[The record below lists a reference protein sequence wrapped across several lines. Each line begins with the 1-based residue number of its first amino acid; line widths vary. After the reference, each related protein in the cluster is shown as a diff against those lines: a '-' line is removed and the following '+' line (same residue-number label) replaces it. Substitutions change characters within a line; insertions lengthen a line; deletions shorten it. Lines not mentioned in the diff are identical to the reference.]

1 MTDASF
7 IPLHQIKTIAKQNE
21 LPIMTHDEIFQQ
33 STTYFLRPVASLL
46 NDESVTEILIN
57 GTSEIYFERAG
68 QLYRHDQ
75 TYESEEFL
83 MSAAVNIA
91 EFVDRPLDDDHPHV
105 DARLPD
111 GSRVHIIIPPL
122 SRVGICISI
131 RKFSKRRF
139 NLEELVEKKSLTK
152 EAKEYLEIAVLLKK
166 NIAISGGTGTGK
178 TSLLNAL
185 SSCIPDTER
194 IVVIE
199 DSSELKLHQP
209 HTVYLEAQPARPGG
223 RGAISIRELFANSLR
238 MRPDRVVVGEVRRGE
253 ALDMLQA
260 MIAGHAGSITTVHA
274 SSPRAALTRLEML
287 SMQNEVSLTT
297 DVAKMQVA
305 AAIDLVIQ
313 IQRDGNGFRRVQ
325 EITEIH
331 EDLENGKYVVSDIF
345 RLFPKSEGENR
356 HIELAHTGKKSI
368 MTDELEMKNLRS
380 IVKTTSS
387 IFQR

>member
-1 MTDASF
+1 
-7 IPLHQIKTIAKQNE
+7 
-21 LPIMTHDEIFQQ
+21 MTHDEIFQQ

>member
-33 STTYFLRPVASLL
+33 STTYFLLPVASLL

-345 RLFPKSEGENR
+345 RLFPKGEGENR

>member
-345 RLFPKSEGENR
+345 RLFPKGEGENR